1 MIIVVLF
8 NPGHSMT
15 LRFYEVALQISFET
29 ALSSLKKSLG
39 SNVRR
44 PNLTFLIFLKERGH
58 DGVGRSLVMQDTT
71 QQKKKKML
79 YAGKLSFQKLFY
91 YFHGE
96 QPQEFQ
102 ILLDNSNGKISY

>member
-1 MIIVVLF
+1 MGWGEALLCKTQ
-8 NPGHSMT
+8 HS
-15 LRFYEVALQISFET
+15 
-29 ALSSLKKSLG
+29 K
-39 SNVRR
+39 RR
-44 PNLTFLIFLKERGH
+44 
-58 DGVGRSLVMQDTT
+58 
-71 QQKKKKML
+71 KKML